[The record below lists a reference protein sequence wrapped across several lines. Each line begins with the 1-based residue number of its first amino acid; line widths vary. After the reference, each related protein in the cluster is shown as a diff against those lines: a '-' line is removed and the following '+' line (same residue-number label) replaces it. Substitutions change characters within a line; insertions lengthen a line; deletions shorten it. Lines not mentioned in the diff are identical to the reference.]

1 MSIFVKN
8 YSLEKIMRNLFQS
21 FCRLFCLI
29 FLLSVNS
36 VFAQT
41 NTIIS
46 NDFEKNT
53 QNWESRGP
61 ASISSSK
68 EQAANGSKSLKIS
81 NRKEFWNGA
90 QLNITKN
97 LKSDKTYQFTVSVK
111 LAKDEKPD
119 EIKMTMQRG
128 DNNFGQIGS
137 ATVNSD
143 QWTTISGKFKP
154 TPSDPYLL
162 VYVEATRPN
171 TAYFIDD
178 FKIELLVEELPK
190 QSGTILQNDFEDMT
204 AQNWFTRGDGVQ
216 MFSSNAG
223 GSQSLKVGNRTA
235 AWHGLALDVTPIFFK
250 GRTYQV
256 GVSARLVKGQTPDN
270 LKVTVQIT
278 PPKGDVKYVNISSA
292 KVTDSGWVAL
302 FGEFTGTTD
311 DSNLLLYVEADGATT
326 QYFIDNVVIKVP

>member
-1 MSIFVKN
+1 MKQLI
-8 YSLEKIMRNLFQS
+8 QT
-21 FCRLFCLI
+21 FCGLFCLSLI
-29 FLLSVNS
+29 LSANNL
-36 VFAQT
+36 FAQT
-41 NTIIS
+41 NTIVS

-68 EQAANGSKSLKIS
+68 EQAANGSKSLKVS
-81 NRKEFWNGA
+81 NRKDFWNGA
-90 QLNITKN
+90 QLNVTKN
-97 LKSDKTYQFTVSVK
+97 LKAGKTYQFSVSLK

-119 EIKMTMQRG
+119 ELKMTMQRG
-128 DNNFGQIGS
+128 DNNFTNIGS
-137 ATVNSD
+137 ASVNTD

-154 TPSDPYLL
+154 TTDDPYFL
-162 VYVEATRPN
+162 VYIEAARPN

-178 FKIELLVEELPK
+178 FKIDLVVEELPK

-204 AQNWFTRGDGVQ
+204 AQNWITRGDGVQ

-235 AWHGLALDVTPIFFK
+235 AWHGLALNVTPIFFK

-278 PPKGDVKYVNISSA
+278 SPKGEITYFNISTA
-292 KVTDSGWVAL
+292 KVTDSEWAAL
-302 FGEFTGTTD
+302 FGEFTVTTE

-326 QYFIDNVVIKVP
+326 QYFIDNIVIKVP

>member
-1 MSIFVKN
+1 MKQ
-8 YSLEKIMRNLFQS
+8 LFQTTG
-21 FCRLFCLI
+21 CLFCLI
-29 FLLSVNS
+29 FLLSANNS
-36 VFAQT
+36 FAQS

-68 EQAANGSKSLKIS
+68 EQAANGSKSLKVS

-97 LKSDKTYQFTVSVK
+97 LKTGKTYQFSVSLK

-119 EIKMTMQRG
+119 ELKMTIQRG
-128 DNNFGQIGS
+128 DNNFTNISS
-137 ATVNSD
+137 ASVNTD
-143 QWTTISGKFKP
+143 QWTTISGKFK
-154 TPSDPYLL
+154 TTNDPYFL
-162 VYVEATRPN
+162 VYIEATRPN

-204 AQNWFTRGDGVQ
+204 AQNWITRGDGVQ

-256 GVSARLVKGQTPDN
+256 GISARLVKGQTPDN

-278 PPKGDVKYVNISSA
+278 SAKGDIKYFNISTA
-292 KVTDSGWVAL
+292 KVTDSEWTAL
-302 FGEFTGTTD
+302 FGEFTVTTE

-326 QYFIDNVVIKVP
+326 QYFIDNVIIKVP